1 MHLKCL
7 KLWQKHALMDVVG
20 SNRSAKDRAYRC
32 SVCNSKFSIRPE
44 KGASPLPHSPP
55 LCGNSCVLVLRLSVR
70 RERGY
75 SASYATF
82 IIYRWRARVLAWEC
96 PCSLFLSHCRSRLQ
110 HRRRPSVF
118 VCLCVCVP
126 RTGRNLS
133 WDFLRSP
140 VFLLLSATSLF
151 ALAGVLEN
159 GRAAPSA
166 DRGIRA
172 GQNGTSNVRNRPR
185 FERSMMHMAN
195 VSAAASTM

>member
-1 MHLKCL
+1 MLVASLVCGIPPPASTGTQKYVHLKCL

-32 SVCNSKFSIRPE
+32 SVCNSKFSIRLK

-82 IIYRWRARVLAWEC
+82 IIYHWRARVLAWEC

-118 VCLCVCVP
+118 VCLCVCV
-126 RTGRNLS
+126 S
-133 WDFLRSP
+133 
-140 VFLLLSATSLF
+140 VSL
-151 ALAGVLEN
+151 AQG
-159 GRAAPSA
+159 
-166 DRGIRA
+166 GISR
-172 GQNGTSNVRNRPR
+172 GTSCGAL
-185 FERSMMHMAN
+185 S
-195 VSAAASTM
+195 SCC